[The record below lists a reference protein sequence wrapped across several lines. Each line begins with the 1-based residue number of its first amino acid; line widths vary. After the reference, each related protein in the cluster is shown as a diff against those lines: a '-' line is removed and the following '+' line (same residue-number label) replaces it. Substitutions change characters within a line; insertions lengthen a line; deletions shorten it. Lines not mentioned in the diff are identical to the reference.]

1 MIYRKSF
8 LKEIGITAMGIFVV
22 LFVILVSTQSIN
34 LLGRATQGRV
44 AVDAVFALIGFWS
57 LGLFPVLLVL
67 TIFISL
73 LTVFTRY
80 WRDLEMSVWLSCGL
94 SLKNWIRPVL
104 NFSIPFAL
112 IVGMLSLYVTPW
124 AAQRSKEYAETLKQR
139 EELSVVAPGVF
150 KEIGKQKRVYFVEK
164 FSPDSG
170 AAENIFIQDVPDE
183 KNRNVLI
190 FAQTGYLLT
199 EDGDRKLVLENGH
212 RYIGSAGESNFE
224 VLDFERFITVIDQEP
239 KIIAPIDDRR
249 TIKTSQ
255 ILNSANPEFQAEL
268 VWRLSLPISIVLLSM
283 MAVPLSYYNPRTGHT
298 YNLFFALVA
307 YLVYQN
313 GLTFVRDFIESGQ
326 LAPWTGFFM
335 LHGSVAIFILI
346 AFRYRLQAVGPFW
359 ATLKNTLKFKL

>member
-8 LKEIGITAMGIFVV
+8 LKEIGMTAMGIFIV

-34 LLGRATQGRV
+34 LLGRATEGRV

-94 SLKNWIRPVL
+94 SLKSWIKPVL

-112 IVGMLSLYVTPW
+112 IVAILSLYVTPW

-164 FSPDSG
+164 FSPETG
-170 AAENIFIQDVPDE
+170 AAQNIFIQDAPDD
-183 KNRNVLI
+183 KGRNVLI

-199 EDGDRKLVLENGH
+199 EHGDRKLVLENGH
-212 RYIGSAGESNFE
+212 RYTGNAGAPDFE
-224 VLDFERFITVIDQEP
+224 VLDFTRFITIIDQKP

-249 TIKTSQ
+249 TIQTRQ
-255 ILNSANPEFQAEL
+255 IVHSNNPEFQAEL
-268 VWRLSLPISIVLLSM
+268 IWRLSLPVSIVLLSM
-283 MAVPLSYYNPRTGHT
+283 MAIPLSYYNPRTGHT

-313 GLTFVRDFIESGQ
+313 GLTFVRDFIEDGQ
-326 LAPWTGFFM
+326 IAPWTGFFL
-335 LHGSVAIFILI
+335 LHGSIGLFIFIS
-346 AFRYRLQAVGPFW
+346 FRYRLQAVGSFW
-359 ATLKNTLKFKL
+359 VTLKNTLKFKL